1 MGAFIWHQWAR
12 YVSLTAGIYGIWA
25 GFWGILFRKFFWDF
39 IGGKLQA
46 PAPGQPPFSGG
57 MITAPSAAPFVTIIV
72 TIPLLQIITI
82 IMSLILVLLEWP
94 LPVMKKLPIYRSLV
108 FRAVWLLLLAFVS
121 VLFYQGTNVAIYGLT
136 AAIGYTR
143 GQIKGEIMQEAK
155 ENRGNGEPTKA

>member
-1 MGAFIWHQWAR
+1 MGVFIWHQWAR

-46 PAPGQPPFSGG
+46 PAPGAPPFSGG
-57 MITAPSAAPFVTIIV
+57 MITAPSAAPFIMIIV
-72 TIPLLQIITI
+72 KFPLIQILTIV
-82 IMSLILVLLEWP
+82 MSLVLVLLEWP
-94 LPVMKKLPIYRSLV
+94 LPLMKKLPIYRSLV
-108 FRAVWLLLLAFVS
+108 FRIVWLLLLAFVS

-143 GQIKGEIMQEAK
+143 GQIRGEYMEEAK
-155 ENRGNGEPTKA
+155 ENRGRGEPTRA